1 MELMTFNQELVQNI
15 SLQAMELNQQ
25 ISFKDYLLNQ
35 QYTPISERLFLK
47 ENPLELI
54 RISTR
59 NGTTVFRNF
68 AEKMDKGTLMD
79 FIRNRSY
86 EDGKVIPNQKVHT
99 MMLAIET
106 AKAYLNNQLVQRV
119 VRKSGRQHPG
129 ASKSRVNRLT
139 R

>member
-1 MELMTFNQELVQNI
+1 MALMTFNQELVQDI
-15 SLQAMELNQQ
+15 SRQAMELNQQ
-25 ISFKDYLLNQ
+25 ISFKNYLLELK
-35 QYTPISERLFLK
+35 YTPISDRLFLK

-79 FIRNRSY
+79 FIRNRSF

-99 MMLAIET
+99 MVLAIET
-106 AKAYLNNQLVQRV
+106 AKQFLKKNPLLRV
-119 VRKSGRQHPG
+119 VPKSVRKLPDIDMDNGKRM
-129 ASKSRVNRLT
+129 SR
-139 R
+139 